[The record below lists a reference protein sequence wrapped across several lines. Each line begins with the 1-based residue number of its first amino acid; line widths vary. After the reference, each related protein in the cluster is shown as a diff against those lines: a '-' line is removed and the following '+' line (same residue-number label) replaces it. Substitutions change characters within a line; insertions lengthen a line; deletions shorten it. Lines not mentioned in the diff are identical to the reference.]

1 MRRVFEIDVPA
12 CPDCGGCMTMI
23 AEIND
28 RRVARKM
35 LEHVGLPSECSQPWP
50 ARGPPELFAL
60 SDIDDQRW
68 PDDERG
74 VTFDDAD

>member
-1 MRRVFEIDVPA
+1 
-12 CPDCGGCMTMI
+12 
-23 AEIND
+23 
-28 RRVARKM
+28 
-35 LEHVGLPSECSQPWP
+35 LPSECSQPWR
-50 ARGPPELFAL
+50 ARGPPELFAS